1 MVVLAW
7 NCSCLEVKAGTYK
20 LEVSLGNTAN
30 LCLKD
35 KLKQTPI
42 IIPLNTLDG
51 QPGRHCETLQKSSEH
66 PRRIN
71 MGEWK
76 WGWALRKEHLLWPDD
91 LKSSRRTHIKVKGET
106 DSKSLAVLWAPHVH
120 HVHKPPPSYIHTH
133 LSIINQQPYPA
144 SEQRLPHTQQFLP
157 TAEDPLKA
165 NYHFIPS
172 LLRNTYFW
180 RPTIS
185 DSVHMLFPPLI
196 LTRHPPYTFKTF
208 SSFKHSF
215 QIKGQPIRSESS
227 PASPFD
233 WSSTLTFYIHCTWLT
248 FEF

>member
-1 MVVLAW
+1 MRLHLTKHKKWSEVGSVHFAFFSDLHAVCFPPKSPGYPDLISWLNFCTLPPSSFNFMIHTVINSLMLIMVVLAW

-76 WGWALRKEHLLWPDD
+76 WGWALRK
-91 LKSSRRTHIKVKGET
+91 S
-106 DSKSLAVLWAPHVH
+106 
-120 HVHKPPPSYIHTH
+120 
-133 LSIINQQPYPA
+133 
-144 SEQRLPHTQQFLP
+144 
-157 TAEDPLKA
+157 
-165 NYHFIPS
+165 
-172 LLRNTYFW
+172 TYFDLMTW
-180 RPTIS
+180 
-185 DSVHMLFPPLI
+185 
-196 LTRHPPYTFKTF
+196 
-208 SSFKHSF
+208 
-215 QIKGQPIRSESS
+215 S
-227 PASPFD
+227 PAAEP
-233 WSSTLTFYIHCTWLT
+233 T
-248 FEF
+248 